1 MTIEQMLKIH
11 EDFKSKGLSISEED
25 MLDWLHLREDMIT
38 EASNLKSKNI
48 EAKMILDKDKAKK
61 VLELK
66 TVKDGSWKGLTEK
79 AIDWNVKIDFFDREV
94 EITVQKAMAD
104 LLQSKADTIIEYIN
118 VIKLNKRISY

>member
-25 MLDWLHLREDMIT
+25 MLDRLNLREDMIT

-48 EAKMILDKDKAKK
+48 EEKMTLDKDKAKK
-61 VLELK
+61 ILELK
-66 TVKDGSWKGLTEK
+66 AFKDENWKGLTEK
-79 AIDWNVKIDFFDREV
+79 TIEGNLKVDFFDREL
-94 EITVQKAMAD
+94 EIVSQKATAD

-118 VIKLNKRISY
+118 VIKLNKKISF

>member
-66 TVKDGSWKGLTEK
+66 TVKDGSWKGLTETS
-79 AIDWNVKIDFFDREV
+79 IDWNIKIDFFDREV